1 MSSRHGDVTIAWG
14 DDEYNFRLGYGELR
28 QLQEACE
35 AGPRRIASR
44 LMLYD
49 AARNPFGDDYRLADV
64 RETIRLGLI
73 GGGKTQSEAL
83 ILVRKF
89 VDSRPLEENR
99 LIAFSILQ
107 PVIWGAKDEPVG
119 KAAES
124 ETMEATDSPTT
135 KSPSQ
140 PSMELVQQ

>member
-1 MSSRHGDVTIAWG
+1 
-14 DDEYNFRLGYGELR
+14 
-28 QLQEACE
+28 
-35 AGPRRIASR
+35 
-44 LMLYD
+44 
-49 AARNPFGDDYRLADV
+49 
-64 RETIRLGLI
+64 
-73 GGGKTQSEAL
+73 
-83 ILVRKF
+83 VRKF